1 MLSRNCRDWFYF
13 PIEMPVTSAG
23 WGPATVG
30 LDADKITYCVWDKLF
45 NEHGSF
51 DNLYDAINEAM
62 RLNHEDQHSP
72 TGKGET
78 MTELSYREAAIGA
91 LEQRR
96 DQYREGSQTWLQIHM
111 DILLLRS
118 LPAVQP
124 APVTVQTVLSNPLKD
139 RGKMIK
145 QLPGAPAGG
154 YPLTPNR
161 AESAEAAPVTVE
173 KAARV
178 LLDNL
183 NCPFKTTS
191 SEMLYG
197 ALRVAALNH
206 DKNGG
211 VWSFLEALAGEKPN
225 E

>member
-1 MLSRNCRDWFYF
+1 
-13 PIEMPVTSAG
+13 MPVTSAG

-78 MTELSYREAAIGA
+78 
-91 LEQRR
+91 
-96 DQYREGSQTWLQIHM
+96 
-111 DILLLRS
+111 
-118 LPAVQP
+118 
-124 APVTVQTVLSNPLKD
+124 NPLKD

-145 QLPGAPAGG
+145 PFPGAPAGG
-154 YPLTPNR
+154 YPLTPNP
-161 AESAEAAPVTVE
+161 AESAEATPVTVE

-178 LLDNL
+178 LLANTGAFSTLVDVAETEHSKGVSF
-183 NCPFKTTS
+183 NCVV
-191 SEMLYG
+191 G
-197 ALRVAALNH
+197 RALR
-206 DKNGG
+206 
-211 VWSFLEALAGEKPN
+211 ALAGEKPN

>member
-13 PIEMPVTSAG
+13 PIEMPVTNAG

-78 MTELSYREAAIGA
+78 
-91 LEQRR
+91 
-96 DQYREGSQTWLQIHM
+96 
-111 DILLLRS
+111 
-118 LPAVQP
+118 
-124 APVTVQTVLSNPLKD
+124 NPLKD

-145 QLPGAPAGG
+145 PFPGAPAGG
-154 YPLTPNR
+154 YPLPPAN
-161 AESAEAAPVTVE
+161 ADY
-173 KAARV
+173 AARV
-178 LLDNL
+178 LAPID
-183 NCPFKTTS
+183 T
-191 SEMLYG
+191 
-197 ALRVAALNH
+197 ALVEELVEAATEVSRISDRDHVAWHRLSAALTKLNG
-206 DKNGG
+206 DK
-211 VWSFLEALAGEKPN
+211 
-225 E
+225 